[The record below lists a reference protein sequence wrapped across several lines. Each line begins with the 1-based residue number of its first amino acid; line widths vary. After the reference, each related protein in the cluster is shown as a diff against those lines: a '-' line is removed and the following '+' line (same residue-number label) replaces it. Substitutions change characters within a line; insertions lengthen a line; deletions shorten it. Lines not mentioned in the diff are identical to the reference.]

1 MLGDTAMLR
10 IADRVRDDLVGA
22 GPLAP
27 LLADP
32 EVTDVLVNG
41 ARVWVDRGSGLHQVA
56 VPLGSVE
63 DVRRLAQRLI
73 ASAGRRLDDG
83 SPYADARLPDG
94 TRLHAVLPPV
104 ATDGPYLSLRT
115 FRHRPFTLDEL
126 VRQGTVPRP
135 VAPLLAAVVAA
146 RLAYLVTGGTGSG
159 KTTLLN
165 TLLGMVPATE
175 RIVLVED
182 AAELRPGHPHVVG
195 LQARTANVEGTG
207 VVSLA
212 DLVRQALRMRP
223 DRLVVGECRGAEVVD
238 LLAALNTGHDG
249 GAGTLHANTPSD
261 VPARLEALGML
272 GGLPRAALHAQVA
285 AALQVLFQ
293 VRRSDRGRVLESVC
307 LLLPEGPERMVTV
320 VPAWVRGT
328 RARAR
333 RPCPRGAAAGAWGGG
348 AADPQRALARIGGSG
363 MTGETMLVAALLLVA
378 AALVAWPVR
387 SIGPADVACWRRDGG
402 PAVPIRMTPWC
413 SGSGNSVARRTGRPT
428 ALAPPRPRVVRPASA
443 FESATTAGADGRRT
457 ALGWP
462 DRDVTRSP
470 RLAGS
475 GGGGSTRPAGA
486 DAPAGPS
493 GSPTPGRH
501 RPPGGGPHQLDAERR
516 PGASAA
522 TATIGVERR
531 GRGRSGRR
539 SGAGDHRRARRPGRR
554 LSGRRVRRGGG
565 RRVRDRRLPRPRAH
579 RPDRQTAGYACRRC
593 ASRDRR
599 RACCRWSVCSAAVSG
614 AVVGGPVAA
623 VAMAGYGT
631 LAVRAVLR
639 WRVNR
644 TRRAG
649 PTTRAGPALRP
660 RGGPPGRPAR
670 PARARRHG
678 RRR

>member
-1 MLGDTAMLR
+1 MTGRPEDGTLAARVRQRIAAATTPVTAAAIVSAVRAEPTAAVLGDTAMLR

-56 VPLGSVE
+56 VPLGSVD

-104 ATDGPYLSLRT
+104 ATEGPYLSLRT

-135 VAPLLAAVVAA
+135 LAPLLAAVVAA

-207 VVSLA
+207 VVGLA

-223 DRLVVGECRGAEVVD
+223 DRLVVGECRGGEVVD

-293 VRRSDRGRVLESVC
+293 VRRGDQGRVLESVC

-320 VPAWVRGT
+320 VPAWVRGGGLGLA
-328 RARAR
+328 ARAL
-333 RPCPRGAAAGAWGGG
+333 G
-348 AADPQRALARIGGSG
+348 
-363 MTGETMLVAALLLVA
+363 ALLRERGV
-378 AALVAWPVR
+378 
-387 SIGPADVACWRRDGG
+387 
-402 PAVPIRMTPWC
+402 AVPPILSEPWP
-413 SGSGNSVARRTGRPT
+413 GS
-428 ALAPPRPRVVRPASA
+428 
-443 FESATTAGADGRRT
+443 
-457 ALGWP
+457 
-462 DRDVTRSP
+462 
-470 RLAGS
+470 
-475 GGGGSTRPAGA
+475 
-486 DAPAGPS
+486 
-493 GSPTPGRH
+493 
-501 RPPGGGPHQLDAERR
+501 
-516 PGASAA
+516 
-522 TATIGVERR
+522 
-531 GRGRSGRR
+531 
-539 SGAGDHRRARRPGRR
+539 
-554 LSGRRVRRGGG
+554 
-565 RRVRDRRLPRPRAH
+565 
-579 RPDRQTAGYACRRC
+579 
-593 ASRDRR
+593 
-599 RACCRWSVCSAAVSG
+599 
-614 AVVGGPVAA
+614 
-623 VAMAGYGT
+623 
-631 LAVRAVLR
+631 
-639 WRVNR
+639 
-644 TRRAG
+644 
-649 PTTRAGPALRP
+649 AGPA
-660 RGGPPGRPAR
+660 
-670 PARARRHG
+670 
-678 RRR
+678 

>member
-1 MLGDTAMLR
+1 MTGRPEDGNIAARVRQRIASATTPVTPAAIVSAVRAEPTAAVLGDTAVLR
-10 IADRVRDDLVGA
+10 IADRVHDDLVGA

-41 ARVWVDRGSGLHQVA
+41 TRVWVDRGSGLQQVA
-56 VPLGSVE
+56 VPVGSVE
-63 DVRRLAQRLI
+63 DVRRLAQRMI

-104 ATDGPYLSLRT
+104 ATEGPYLSLRT

-207 VVSLA
+207 VVSLG

-223 DRLVVGECRGAEVVD
+223 DRLVVGECRGGEVVD

-293 VRRSDRGRVLESVC
+293 VRRGAQGRVLESVC
-307 LLLPEGPERMVTV
+307 LLLPEGPDRLVTV
-320 VPAWVRGT
+320 VPAWVRGGGLGLAARALGALL
-328 RARAR
+328 RAR
-333 RPCPRGAAAGAWGGG
+333 G
-348 AADPQRALARIGGSG
+348 
-363 MTGETMLVAALLLVA
+363 V
-378 AALVAWPVR
+378 
-387 SIGPADVACWRRDGG
+387 
-402 PAVPIRMTPWC
+402 AVPPILSEPWP
-413 SGSGNSVARRTGRPT
+413 GS
-428 ALAPPRPRVVRPASA
+428 
-443 FESATTAGADGRRT
+443 
-457 ALGWP
+457 
-462 DRDVTRSP
+462 
-470 RLAGS
+470 
-475 GGGGSTRPAGA
+475 
-486 DAPAGPS
+486 
-493 GSPTPGRH
+493 
-501 RPPGGGPHQLDAERR
+501 
-516 PGASAA
+516 
-522 TATIGVERR
+522 
-531 GRGRSGRR
+531 
-539 SGAGDHRRARRPGRR
+539 
-554 LSGRRVRRGGG
+554 
-565 RRVRDRRLPRPRAH
+565 
-579 RPDRQTAGYACRRC
+579 
-593 ASRDRR
+593 
-599 RACCRWSVCSAAVSG
+599 
-614 AVVGGPVAA
+614 
-623 VAMAGYGT
+623 
-631 LAVRAVLR
+631 
-639 WRVNR
+639 
-644 TRRAG
+644 
-649 PTTRAGPALRP
+649 AGPA
-660 RGGPPGRPAR
+660 
-670 PARARRHG
+670 
-678 RRR
+678 